1 MKISVKHMDYEKAM
15 ARPRPEHKNP
25 KKCNLFWRSL
35 IQGLTW
41 VGMAGTKFE
50 YETERM
56 ELLGKDEPC
65 LILMNH
71 SCFLDMQI
79 AHRILYPRH
88 FSIIATSD
96 SFVGLGG
103 LMNWVMRQIGCFPT
117 QKFVTD
123 LRLIGDMQYCF
134 KELKT
139 SVLMYPEASY
149 SFDGTATTLPESL
162 GYCLKKL
169 GVPVAMIR
177 TYGAFSRDPLYN
189 GLQKRKVPVSADVIY
204 LLSPAQIAAMRPA
217 ELNEKLKEAF
227 SFDSFRWQQENGIKI
242 DEPFRAD
249 YLNRVLYK
257 CPHCL
262 AEDGMIGRGTSLH
275 CSVCGKSW
283 TLTEDGFMKGEDGT
297 TEFEHIPDWFAW
309 ERDCVREELQADTYS
324 LDVPVDI
331 CILKGTKK
339 LYRVGEGRLTHSREG
354 FVLDGCEGKLHY
366 TQKPLASYSLYADY
380 YWYEL
385 GDVICIGDNDAL
397 YYCFPKTDATP
408 VAKAR
413 LAAEELYKLVR
424 PVRVRRSDASETAM
438 EKNV

>member
-1 MKISVKHMDYEKAM
+1 MKIRAVRAPYEKVAATPAEKHFSPM
-15 ARPRPEHKNP
+15 KPS
-25 KKCNLFWRSL
+25 LFFRTLIKVISL
-35 IQGLTW
+35 PDLWSTHFRCRRI
-41 VGMAGTKFE
+41 GMEK
-50 YETERM
+50 
-56 ELLGKDEPC
+56 LGKKEPC

-71 SCFLDMQI
+71 SSFIDLEI
-79 AHRILYPRH
+79 AESVMYPRPL
-88 FSIIATSD
+88 SIVCTTD
-96 SFVGLGG
+96 GFVGKHW
-103 LMNWVMRQIGCFPT
+103 LMRLIGCIPT
-117 QKFVTD
+117 KKFVTD
-123 LRLIGDMQYCF
+123 PTLIRDMQF
-134 KELKT
+134 ALQKKH
-139 SVLMYPEASY
+139 SSILMYPEASY

-169 GVPVAMIR
+169 GVPVVMIR

-204 LLSPAQIAAMRPA
+204 LFSPGEIAAMRPA

-227 SFDSFRWQQENGIKI
+227 SFDGFRWQQENGIKI

-249 YLNRVLYK
+249 YLHRVLYK

-262 AEDGMIGRGTSLH
+262 VEDGMIGQGTSLQ

-283 TLTEDGFMKGEDGT
+283 TLTEEGFMQGEDGH
-297 TEFEHIPDWFAW
+297 TELDHIPDWFAW
-309 ERDCVREELQADTYS
+309 ERECVRKELEEDTYS

-331 CILKGTKK
+331 CMLKGTKK

-354 FVLDGCEGKLHY
+354 FILDGCEGKLHY
-366 TQKPLASYSLYADY
+366 VQKPLASYSLYADY
-380 YWYEL
+380 FWYEI

-397 YYCFPKTDATP
+397 YYCFPKTDSTP

-424 PVRVRRSDASETAM
+424 PVRVRRGDVSPTAM

>member
-1 MKISVKHMDYEKAM
+1 MKIRAVRAPYEKVAAM
-15 ARPRPEHKNP
+15 PAEEHFVPMKP
-25 KKCNLFWRSL
+25 SLFFRTLIKVISL
-35 IQGLTW
+35 PDLWSTHFRCRRI
-41 VGMAGTKFE
+41 GMEK
-50 YETERM
+50 
-56 ELLGKDEPC
+56 LGKKEPC

-71 SCFLDMQI
+71 SSFIDLEI
-79 AHRILYPRH
+79 AESVMYPRPL
-88 FSIIATSD
+88 SIVCTTD
-96 SFVGLGG
+96 GFVGKHW
-103 LMNWVMRQIGCFPT
+103 LMRLIGCIPT
-117 QKFVTD
+117 KKFVTD
-123 LRLIGDMQYCF
+123 PLLIRDMQF
-134 KELKT
+134 ALQKNRSSL
-139 SVLMYPEASY
+139 LMYPEASY

-169 GVPVAMIR
+169 GVPVVMIR

-204 LLSPAQIAAMRPA
+204 LLSPEEIAAMRPA

-283 TLTEDGFMKGEDGT
+283 TLNEDGFMKGEDGT